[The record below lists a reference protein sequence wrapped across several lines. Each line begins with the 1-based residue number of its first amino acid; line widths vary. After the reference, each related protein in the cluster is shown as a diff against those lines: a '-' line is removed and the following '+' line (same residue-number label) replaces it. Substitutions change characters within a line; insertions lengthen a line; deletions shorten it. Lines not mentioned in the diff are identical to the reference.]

1 MLAYSSSVDGIQVSL
16 PLQSAHALIQQHYC
30 QPRDTY
36 PYRDPGEFIY
46 RRHSF
51 RTKSNRVTRADDEVF
66 GYHERIIGMPDSTA
80 DKARTFFEDIWQ
92 KGDYWE
98 LDTAGYERERYCA
111 IIAAL
116 RGYRYE
122 RVLEIG
128 CGAGAFTEL
137 LLPLTDRLSGI
148 DVSPTAAERAARRCP
163 SAEFH
168 CEDVFSHD
176 FAKDP
181 PWDLLVMSETI
192 YYIGWLRSFFEVT
205 WLARDMLRSMAPGG
219 RLLLADTQMASE
231 PLMEPFIIRAYRDL
245 FLSVGW
251 VPESE
256 NIHLGEKNGVSLQ
269 TLITMLRLDS

>member
-1 MLAYSSSVDGIQVSL
+1 
-16 PLQSAHALIQQHYC
+16 
-30 QPRDTY
+30 
-36 PYRDPGEFIY
+36 
-46 RRHSF
+46 
-51 RTKSNRVTRADDEVF
+51 
-66 GYHERIIGMPDSTA
+66 MPDSTA
-80 DKARTFFEDIWQ
+80 DKARTFFEAIWQ

-116 RGYRYE
+116 RGHQYE

-137 LLPLTDRLSGI
+137 LLPLADRLSGI
-148 DVSPTAAERAARRCP
+148 DVAPTAVERAAKRCP

-176 FAKDP
+176 FSKDP
-181 PWDLLVMSETI
+181 PWDLVVMSETI

-205 WLARDMLRSMAPGG
+205 WLARDMLKSMAPGG
-219 RLLLADTQMASE
+219 KLVLADTQLASE

-251 VPESE
+251 VPEGE
-256 NIHLGEKNGVSLQ
+256 NIHRGEKNG
-269 TLITMLRLDS
+269 